1 MGIDKPDVRFVI
13 HHSLSKS
20 IENFYQESGRAG
32 RDDQPSHCILFF
44 RFGDVF
50 RLAPMAFSDKSG
62 NGLTNLYSMISY
74 CLNESQCRRKLL
86 AKYFDEVWQAHDCNQ
101 MCDICTRSSTS
112 GIIKRNCR
120 EEAWTIINHL
130 KGDSKQR
137 LTALKLL
144 EQINIKTM
152 KKLDLQRLILQLIM
166 DKYLKED
173 FHFTPYNTI
182 CYIQLGPRAGSVN
195 SADCQILLDI
205 VENSK
210 KPSVTK
216 KSTVTTAAG
225 RRRYLNVETISIP
238 AFLEPSSKEDR
249 TMNTN
254 TNGKI
259 QQRKKR
265 ALEYDEDTEEESE
278 DRLSFKRPSTLSNK
292 DRSSVKSNR
301 TAITGDE
308 ELDFFINNFVQ

>member
-86 AKYFDEVWQAHDCNQ
+86 AKYFDEVWQSNDCNQ
-101 MCDICTRSSTS
+101 MCDICTRSSTMTN
-112 GIIKRNCR
+112 IIQRNCR
-120 EEAWTIINHL
+120 EEVLTIINYL
-130 KGDSKQR
+130 KADSKQR

-152 KKLDLQRLILQLIM
+152 RKLDLQRLILHLIIE
-166 DKYLKED
+166 KYLKED

-182 CYIQLGPRAGSVN
+182 CYIKLGPRADSIN
-195 SADCQILLDI
+195 SAHCQILLDI
-205 VENSK
+205 VE
-210 KPSVTK
+210 KPTTEK
-216 KSTVTTAAG
+216 KSLKSVAAG
-225 RRRYLNVETISIP
+225 RIEFCNYI
-238 AFLEPSSKEDR
+238 EDECICR
-249 TMNTN
+249 IN
-254 TNGKI
+254 
-259 QQRKKR
+259 
-265 ALEYDEDTEEESE
+265 SE
-278 DRLSFKRPSTLSNK
+278 R
-292 DRSSVKSNR
+292 KSN
-301 TAITGDE
+301 DE
-308 ELDFFINNFVQ
+308 HKSD

>member
-74 CLNESQCRRKLL
+74 CLNESQCRRKLI
-86 AKYFDEVWQAHDCNQ
+86 AKYFDEVWQSNDCNQ
-101 MCDICTRSSTS
+101 MCDICTRTGISTSST
-112 GIIKRNCR
+112 KRNCR
-120 EEAWTIINHL
+120 EEALMIINYL
-130 KGDSKQR
+130 KTNDKQR

-152 KKLDLQRLILQLIM
+152 IKLDLQRLILQLIIE
-166 DKYLKED
+166 KYLTED

-182 CYIQLGPRAGSVN
+182 CYIKLGPRADSVN
-195 SADCQILLDI
+195 NQNCQILLDI
-205 VENSK
+205 IESSK
-210 KPSVTK
+210 KQSIKK
-216 KSTVTTAAG
+216 KSTTPAVPG
-225 RRRYLNVETISIP
+225 RMK
-238 AFLEPSSKEDR
+238 F
-249 TMNTN
+249 
-254 TNGKI
+254 
-259 QQRKKR
+259 
-265 ALEYDEDTEEESE
+265 
-278 DRLSFKRPSTLSNK
+278 
-292 DRSSVKSNR
+292 
-301 TAITGDE
+301 
-308 ELDFFINNFVQ
+308 